1 MEIIFLGTAGTV
13 PTETRSHPAVVLEHL
28 QEYFL
33 FDCGEGT
40 QRQMRLAKIN
50 PMRIDRI
57 FITHLHADHILGLGG
72 LIRSLDFMGRGK
84 ELYIYGPGGIEEIL
98 RHVISIGIY
107 RPHHFDVKIV
117 VVEKGV
123 VMEGKGYTITS
134 APTKHTEN
142 VNSVAY
148 CFEEHSKRTFLKQ
161 KALDLGVPEGRLFS
175 RLQHG
180 HSVEIGGKVITPD
193 DVLSDPIAGRK
204 VVYTGDTK
212 PCEGVIKLAENADV
226 LIHDSTFSDDDR
238 DKAEEMGHSTTKMA
252 ADIAKKA
259 GVKALYLIHIS
270 QRYTDPKK
278 LEREAR
284 EIFENSFMS
293 EDFMRVGVEKHW

>member
-107 RPHHFDVKIV
+107 RPHHFDVKIG

-212 PCEGVIKLAENADV
+212 PCEGVMKLAENADV
-226 LIHDSTFSDDDR
+226 LIHDACLDSSLEA
-238 DKAEEMGHSTTKMA
+238 KAAAYGHSTARQA
-252 ADIAKKA
+252 AEVAKKA
-259 GVKALYLIHIS
+259 KAKLLFLIHHS
-270 QRYTDPKK
+270 PRYKDLSI
-278 LEREAR
+278 LEEEAKAV
-284 EIFENSFMS
+284 FENSVAAV
-293 EDFMRVGVEKHW
+293 DFLTYQVRFLS